1 VQDSQPSSKASDPI
15 LSKLIE
21 ADSDLT
27 HQEAELL
34 ARLETIQEKRKGL
47 KTVISM
53 FAPGGSSTSDL
64 LQQLGETLPNSK
76 TNGTASAF
84 SSDPAT
90 NGTAVIAESPTSEP
104 IATSEET
111 SKTPRRKGKTSQK
124 TVSAAKESTSK
135 RRGGRASKVNKP
147 TRKSLGWQQYI
158 RDEFGKS
165 SLAEAIPQVLGRKP
179 NQVLDTGEIIDA
191 IFVTDIPKEARST
204 VRERVS
210 NILSAGLK
218 VNKWYRGKTGC
229 YSLSKSAAEAS
240 LGS

>member
-21 ADSDLT
+21 ADSELT
-27 HQEAELL
+27 QQEAALL

-53 FAPGGSSTSDL
+53 FSPGGSHTSHL
-64 LQQLGETLPNSK
+64 LQQLGETLPNSQ
-76 TNGTASAF
+76 TNGTASTIPSEA
-84 SSDPAT
+84 PT
-90 NGTAVIAESPTSEP
+90 NGTAAIAESNTEP
-104 IATSEET
+104 KPAESTA
-111 SKTPRRKGKTSQK
+111 KTPRQSKGKTSRK
-124 TVSAAKESTSK
+124 TTSAAKESTSK
-135 RRGGRASKVNKP
+135 RKGGKTSKETKP
-147 TRKSLGWQQYI
+147 ARRSLGWQQYI

-165 SLAEAIPQVLGRKP
+165 SLAEAIPQVLGRRP
-179 NQVLDTGEIIDA
+179 GEVLETGEIIDA

-229 YSLSKSAAEAS
+229 YSLSKSAAETS
-240 LGS
+240 LSS

>member
-1 VQDSQPSSKASDPI
+1 MQDSQPSGKASDPI

-21 ADSDLT
+21 ADSELT

-47 KTVISM
+47 KTVIGM
-53 FAPGGSSTSDL
+53 FSSGGSSTSDL
-64 LQQLGETLPNSK
+64 LQQLGETSPNSK
-76 TNGTASAF
+76 SNGIAPAI
-84 SSDPAT
+84 SSEVAT
-90 NGTAVIAESPTSEP
+90 NGTGAIAEDISKLED
-104 IATSEET
+104 AAEDAAET
-111 SKTPRRKGKTSQK
+111 SRPKRKYTRKTT
-124 TVSAAKESTSK
+124 SAAEEPTSK
-135 RRGGRASKVNKP
+135 RGGKASKAVNP
-147 TRKSLGWQQYI
+147 PRRSLGWQQYI

-179 NQVLDTGEIIDA
+179 NQVLETGEIIDA
-191 IFVTDIPKEARST
+191 IFVADIPKEARST

-229 YSLSKSAAEAS
+229 YSLSKSAAENS
-240 LGS
+240 LTS

>member
-1 VQDSQPSSKASDPI
+1 MQDSQPSSKASDPI

-21 ADSDLT
+21 ADSELT
-27 HQEAELL
+27 QQEAELL

-47 KTVISM
+47 KTVIGM
-53 FAPGGSSTSDL
+53 FSLGGASTSDL

-76 TNGTASAF
+76 TNGTASKISGEA
-84 SSDPAT
+84 PT
-90 NGTAVIAESPTSEP
+90 NGTAAIAESKTEIPPAENTSQTP
-104 IATSEET
+104 KKSRG
-111 SKTPRRKGKTSQK
+111 KTPRKTTSAPKEPAPKRKGER
-124 TVSAAKESTSK
+124 V
-135 RRGGRASKVNKP
+135 SKVTKP
-147 TRKSLGWQQYI
+147 ARRSLGWQQYI

-179 NQVLDTGEIIDA
+179 GGVLETGEIIDA
-191 IFVTDIPKEARST
+191 IFVVDIPKEARST

-240 LGS
+240 LTS

>member
-1 VQDSQPSSKASDPI
+1 VQDSQPSGKASDPI

-21 ADSDLT
+21 ADSELT

-47 KTVISM
+47 KTVIGM
-53 FAPGGSSTSDL
+53 FSSGGSSTSDL
-64 LQQLGETLPNSK
+64 LQQLDETSPNSK
-76 TNGTASAF
+76 SNGIAPAISDEVTTNGTGA
-84 SSDPAT
+84 
-90 NGTAVIAESPTSEP
+90 IAEDTSKLED
-104 IATSEET
+104 AAET
-111 SKTPRRKGKTSQK
+111 SRPKRKYVRKTT
-124 TVSAAKESTSK
+124 SAAKAPTK
-135 RRGGRASKVNKP
+135 RSGKASKAANP
-147 TRKSLGWQQYI
+147 PRRSLGWQQYI

-179 NQVLDTGEIIDA
+179 NQVLETGEIIDA

-229 YSLSKSAAEAS
+229 YSLSRSAAEDS
-240 LGS
+240 LTS

>member
-21 ADSDLT
+21 ADSELT
-27 HQEAELL
+27 QQEAEIL

-47 KTVISM
+47 KTVIGM
-53 FAPGGSSTSDL
+53 FSPGGTSTSDL

-76 TNGTASAF
+76 TNGTASAI
-84 SSDPAT
+84 SSEAPT
-90 NGTAVIAESPTSEP
+90 NGAVAIAESKTEISPAENTSQTP
-104 IATSEET
+104 KKLRG
-111 SKTPRRKGKTSQK
+111 KTPQK
-124 TVSAAKESTSK
+124 TTAAKESAPK
-135 RRGGRASKVNKP
+135 RKGGRASKVAKP
-147 TRKSLGWQQYI
+147 ARRSLGWQQYI

-165 SLAEAIPQVLGRKP
+165 SLAEAIPQVLGRRP
-179 NQVLDTGEIIDA
+179 GGVLETGEIIDA
-191 IFVTDIPKEARST
+191 IFVADIPKEARST

-240 LGS
+240 LTS